1 MIKTRNIK
9 IFDFTTV
16 KNEEH
21 CPLSL
26 RKNVFFDTHG
36 LQNHLLP
43 DIFCVKV
50 RLYFVTRHK
59 SQIPCSPFLRSSL
72 FLQPFRLRFSAIV
85 SFCLV
90 YSWLNYSSF
99 VVICN

>member
-1 MIKTRNIK
+1 MYSETQLSQLVKINTRQAY
-9 IFDFTTV
+9 TM
-16 KNEEH
+16 
-21 CPLSL
+21 
-26 RKNVFFDTHG
+26 
-36 LQNHLLP
+36 QHLLP

-50 RLYFVTRHK
+50 RLHFVTRHNGHK
-59 SQIPCSPFLRSSL
+59 SQISCSPFLRSSL

-90 YSWLNYSSF
+90 YSWLNYSSL